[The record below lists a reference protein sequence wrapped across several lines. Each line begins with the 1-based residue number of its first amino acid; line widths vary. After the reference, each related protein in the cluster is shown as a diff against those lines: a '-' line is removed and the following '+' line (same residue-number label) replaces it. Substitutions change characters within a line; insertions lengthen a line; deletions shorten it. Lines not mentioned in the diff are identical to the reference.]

1 MRNIYAK
8 HFPMGVHPYL
18 QPLERYFLQAV
29 LNCAYLCM
37 SIFALA
43 FMTNL
48 LLQTDLPVKK
58 LNHVGFDHI
67 YGPIPKI
74 QLEQKGYHFDT
85 LFLTSGSF
93 GQLPIDRL
101 SEFSKKEVELMVLK
115 TVPIKL
121 QERFSL
127 VVPMALAFSEK
138 YQVDPFWVM
147 AVMWTESHFDQF
159 AQSKM
164 NAKGLMQILPGTG
177 HYITKKLGKKVTKNT
192 IYQFINKPIIN
203 IEFGTYYLK
212 RLLKSFRGNY
222 KLATVAYNMGPT
234 GVRNR
239 LRNDLPVGERNDYL
253 DKVRRAYKKISK
265 PFLKRIKGV
274 SRPYEKTLV
283 VATRFSYYTFTG
295 RMINDLWNQYM
306 TPRVAYS
313 TRKSQTSQN
322 SPKTL

>member
-1 MRNIYAK
+1 
-8 HFPMGVHPYL
+8 MGVHPYL
-18 QPLERYFLQAV
+18 LPFEKYFLQAV
-29 LNCAYLCM
+29 LNCFYLCA

-43 FMTNL
+43 FITTL
-48 LLQTDLPVKK
+48 LLQTELPLKNH
-58 LNHVGFDHI
+58 NHVGLDHI
-67 YGPIPKI
+67 YGPVPKI
-74 QLEQKGYHFDT
+74 QLEKKSYHFDT
-85 LFLTSGSF
+85 LYLTSGSF
-93 GQLPIDRL
+93 GQIPVDRL
-101 SEFSKKEVELMVLK
+101 SEFSKKEVEKMVLE
-115 TVPIKL
+115 TVPVKL

-127 VVPMALAFSEK
+127 VIPMALAFSEK

-159 AQSKM
+159 AKSKN

-177 HYITKKLGKKVTKNT
+177 HYITKKLGKKVSKNT

-212 RLLKSFRGNY
+212 RLLRSFRGNY

-239 LRNDLPVGERNDYL
+239 LRNNLPVGVTNDYL
-253 DKVRRAYKKISK
+253 DKVRRAYRTISI
-265 PFLKRIKGV
+265 PFLQHIKDI

-283 VATRFSYYTFTG
+283 VNTKFSYFTYTSS
-295 RMINDLWNQYM
+295 MINELWIQYM

-313 TRKSQTSQN
+313 SRATK
-322 SPKTL
+322 KAL